1 MGRVLFVG
9 KHGRE
14 AVARDDELLLRA
26 FLGISLSS
34 HPFHVY
40 SLQLQVNSNCAF
52 IPVTG
57 MDMSFLVPPRR
68 ESRVLEIPFPMAR
81 GKDCILRQVN

>member
-1 MGRVLFVG
+1 MGRLLFVG

-57 MDMSFLVPPRR
+57 T
-68 ESRVLEIPFPMAR
+68 EKRVLCLGDTVPD
-81 GKDCILRQVN
+81 GLRKRLHPAPSQLN